1 VASRIEEFEEGAP
14 DGEDAALRHPE
25 ITEAVLSD
33 ETYAEKTRLLV
44 RESRDRIGAA
54 FEQAGYHV
62 VPSQSNFV
70 LVRASDE
77 RALLQKLESVG
88 IVARP
93 GSVLSIA
100 GHVRV
105 SAAPL
110 KIIERLEEALSV

>member
-1 VASRIEEFEEGAP
+1 
-14 DGEDAALRHPE
+14 
-25 ITEAVLSD
+25 
-33 ETYAEKTRLLV
+33 
-44 RESRDRIGAA
+44 
-54 FEQAGYHV
+54 V

-88 IVARP
+88 IVSRP

-110 KIIERLEEALSV
+110 KVIERLEEALSV

>member
-1 VASRIEEFEEGAP
+1 MRAP
-14 DGEDAALRHPE
+14 FSVNALAQAAA
-25 ITEAVLSD
+25 EAVLSD
-33 ETYAEKTRLLV
+33 EAYAEKTRLLV
-44 RESRDRIGAA
+44 GESRDRIGAA
-54 FEQAGYHV
+54 FKQAGYRV

-110 KIIERLEEALSV
+110 KVIERLEEALSV

>member
-1 VASRIEEFEEGAP
+1 M
-14 DGEDAALRHPE
+14 
-25 ITEAVLSD
+25 
-33 ETYAEKTRLLV
+33 V
-44 RESRDRIGAA
+44 R
-54 FEQAGYHV
+54 
-62 VPSQSNFV
+62 SQSDFV
-70 LVRASDE
+70 LVRAPDE

-110 KIIERLEEALSV
+110 TVIECLEEALSV